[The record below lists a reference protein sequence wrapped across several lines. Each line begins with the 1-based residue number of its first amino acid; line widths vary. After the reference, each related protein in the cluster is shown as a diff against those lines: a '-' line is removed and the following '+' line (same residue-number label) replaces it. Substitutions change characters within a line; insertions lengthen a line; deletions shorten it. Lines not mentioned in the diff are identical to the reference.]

1 MRYLITS
8 RNIINTEEVETWL
21 RDTFV
26 ERYSPIQMWITS
38 VVRKWIIKK
47 APAAAAPIQDQTG
60 LPDWLRTAMQR
71 GDVPESV
78 VLDAALEQRITP
90 VLDYMLDLVTQKPDA
105 NIAAIG
111 FEVAEQRSVKWHQEM
126 QRRAPPTPVEEDGA
140 QIIKTY
146 TDGYTWRR
154 VVGRAAMDREGNAMG
169 HCVGRLSYYQM
180 VIRAKTEIVSL
191 RDQQNE
197 PHVTIEIGRG
207 GTTIHQIKGKANKDV
222 LPKYLPYVEDFLKSR
237 PWDKINF
244 DGAESLRQKITNWVL
259 FNAEPWFEFGGVRA
273 VVNLTGSAYSAE
285 TRYVILQEKEVIGS
299 FVIFQGT
306 VDTIPRLVLNT
317 YEHNQAAAAFVRRLC
332 VAKMAVIDTDNQFTP
347 QLLDGCSWKR
357 RDGWTSAGDEDS
369 QMAMTAIFG
378 VPPQSV
384 ANSSVCLDGRVP
396 VARWIADTN
405 ELTLLYKNVSQK
417 DAQQAVC
424 LALNKEATV
433 NQVSMSFTEKT
444 KPLQDMTSWLAK
456 QLAGKQVDTKDD
468 ASLVNSLMA
477 ALKQPDAAGIKAG
490 YIKLKGKSE
499 IRDSDFKA
507 LGFSTGGRAINAI
520 GIVLLCT
527 LPLKNMAPFRQ
538 YVFNKPNTMTCWTEM
553 LTHPDH
559 LLSALASYGLSA
571 ETVKQI
577 VGLLRNEFLRLVPT
591 AAEIEELD
599 LDGGAKMRLQQAL
612 KYAAAHKQNAARSKA
627 LWGSL

>member
-1 MRYLITS
+1 MKHLETA

-38 VVRKWIIKK
+38 VVRKWVIKK

-71 GDVPESV
+71 GEVPESV

-105 NIAAIG
+105 NVAAIG

-126 QRRAPPTPVEEDGA
+126 QRRAPATPVEEDGA

-237 PWDKINF
+237 SWEKINF
-244 DGAESLRQKITNWVL
+244 DGAPSLREVITNWVL
-259 FNAEPWFEFGGVRA
+259 FNAEPWFEHGGVRA
-273 VVNLTGSAYSAE
+273 VVNLSSNTYSAE
-285 TRYVILQEKEVIGS
+285 TRYAILQDKSIIGS
-299 FVIFQGT
+299 FWIFKGE
-306 VDTIPRLVLNT
+306 VDTIQRLVLT
-317 YEHNQAAAAFVRRLC
+317 AYEHNAKAAAFIRRLC
-332 VAKMAVIDTDNQFTP
+332 VAKMAVLDAANEHTP
-347 QLLDGCSWKR
+347 NMLDGCTWAR
-357 RDGWTSAGDEDS
+357 RDGWTSAGNEES
-369 QMAMTAIFG
+369 ALAMTAIFG
-378 VPPQSV
+378 VPPQAV
-384 ANSSVCLDGRVP
+384 KNSLVCLDGRAP
-396 VARWIADTN
+396 LARWIADTN
-405 ELTLLYKNVSQK
+405 ELTLLTSYVSQK
-417 DAQQAVC
+417 AEQQATC
-424 LALNKEATV
+424 LALNKPAEV
-433 NQVSMSFTEKT
+433 NSVGLSFTEKT
-444 KPLQDMTSWLAK
+444 RPLKDMTVWLAK
-456 QLAGKQVDTKDD
+456 QVAGKAVKTDD
-468 ASLVNSLMA
+468 DLSLVNSLLA
-477 ALKQPDAAGIKAG
+477 ALKQPDAAALKAG
-490 YIKLKGKSE
+490 YIKLKGKTE
-499 IRDSDFKA
+499 VRDADFKA
-507 LGFSTGGRAINAI
+507 LGFPTGGRAINAI
-520 GIVLLCT
+520 GAVLLCT

-559 LLSALASYGLSA
+559 LLSSLASYGLSA

-599 LDGGAKMRLQQAL
+599 LDGGAKARLQQAL
-612 KYAAAHKQNAARSKA
+612 KYAASHKQNAARSKA

>member
-1 MRYLITS
+1 MKHLETA

-26 ERYSPIQMWITS
+26 ERYLPIQLWITS
-38 VVRKWIIKK
+38 VVRKWIIRK

-71 GDVPESV
+71 GETPESV
-78 VLDAALEQRITP
+78 ILDEALQQRIQP
-90 VLDYMLDLVTQKPDA
+90 VLDYMLDLVTSKPDT
-105 NIAAIG
+105 NVAAIG
-111 FEVAEQRSVKWHQEM
+111 FDVAEQRAVKWHQQL
-126 QRRAPPTPVEEDGA
+126 QRQQPVVPPEEDGA

-154 VVGRAAMDREGNAMG
+154 VVGREAMDREGNAMG

-197 PHVTIEIGRG
+197 PHVTIEIGKA
-207 GTTIHQIKGKANKDV
+207 GTTIHQIKGKANRDV

-244 DGAESLRQKITNWVL
+244 DGAPSLREPITNWVL

-273 VVNLTGSAYSAE
+273 VVNLSANTYSSE
-285 TRYVILQEKEVIGS
+285 TRYTILQDKSVIGA
-299 FVIFQGT
+299 FVVFQGT

-317 YEHNQAAAAFVRRLC
+317 YEHNAKAAAFLRRLC
-332 VAKMAVIDTDNQFTP
+332 VAKMAVFDTSNAHLP
-347 QLLDGCSWKR
+347 EMLDGCTWKR
-357 RDGWTSAGDEDS
+357 RDGWTAAGDEDAV
-369 QMAMTAIFG
+369 MAMTAVFG
-378 VPPQSV
+378 IPPQAV
-384 ANSSVCLDGRVP
+384 ANSLVCLDGRVP
-396 VARWIADTN
+396 LARWIADTN
-405 ELTLLYKNVSQK
+405 ELTLLTQRVSQK
-417 DAQQAVC
+417 AEQQATC
-424 LALNKEATV
+424 LALNKAATV
-433 NQVSMSFTEKT
+433 NSVGLSFTEKT
-444 KPLQDMTSWLAK
+444 KPLQDMTAWLAK
-456 QLAGKQVDTKDD
+456 QVAGKAVDTSDD
-468 ASLVNSLMA
+468 ASLVNSLMV

-507 LGFSTGGRAINAI
+507 LGFSTGGRAINAV
-520 GIVLLCT
+520 GVVLLCT

-553 LTHPDH
+553 LTNPDH
-559 LLSALASYGLSA
+559 LLSSLAQFGLTA
-571 ETVKQI
+571 ETIKQI

-599 LDGGAKMRLQQAL
+599 LDGGAKARLQQAL